1 MRMICCQSVWI
12 LFMNKRLWQE
22 LRVAHGSFRVT
33 VLMQLAAALFLMLQA
48 WSFAQIINRVFL
60 LDQPPAAVME
70 WFGWALVGVAGR
82 AAATYASTVA
92 AACVA
97 TRVKASLRQ
106 RTLRHLSALGPAY
119 LQGERS
125 GELVTTLADGVEK
138 LDNYFREY
146 LPSILAALLIPLC
159 IILVVLPLDLLTFFV
174 LLFTAPLIPLFMA
187 LIGMAAGEL
196 ARRQHGRMSL
206 LGAHF
211 TDVMQGLTT
220 LRLLNRSQHQITT
233 IHHITESFRVATMNV
248 LRVAFLSALS
258 LELLATLSV
267 AIVAVEIGVRLLYG
281 GLLFEHA
288 LFLLVIA
295 PEFYMPLRTLGARFH
310 SGTEGVA
317 VAERLYQV
325 LDTPPPPAAIQPVP
339 AWQSIAFEGVHF
351 AYTPDRP
358 VLSGATLT
366 IPRGQHVALVGP
378 SGGGK
383 STLAA
388 LLLRFIAPTQGQIT
402 LDGRP
407 LEQINVEAW
416 RGQLAWVSQKPYL
429 FNATI
434 AENIRM
440 GQPDASDAA
449 VMAAARAA
457 DAHDFILSLP
467 QGYDTP
473 IGERGALLSGGQ
485 AQRIAIARA
494 FLKDAPLLIL
504 DEPTANLDAASEAQV
519 IAALRRLMHGRTVVS
534 IAHRPSAIVRADAV
548 YEVRDGQ
555 VRAQPAAPVEPA
567 VPAAAY
573 ATANN
578 PDEAI

>member
-1 MRMICCQSVWI
+1 MK
-12 LFMNKRLWQE
+12 KRLWGE
-22 LRVAHGSFRVT
+22 LSAARGSFRIT
-33 VLMQLAAALFLMLQA
+33 VLMQLVAALFLMLQA
-48 WSFAQIINRVFL
+48 WSFAQIVNRVFL
-60 LDQPPAAVME
+60 LGQPPAEVLA

-82 AAATYASTVA
+82 AMATYASTVA
-92 AACVA
+92 AARVA

-106 RTLRHLSALGPAY
+106 RVLRHLSALGPAY
-119 LQGERS
+119 LHGERS

-138 LDNYFREY
+138 LDTYYREY
-146 LPSILAALLIPLC
+146 LPAMIAAALIPLC
-159 IILVVLPLDLLTFFV
+159 IILVVLPLDALTFFV
-174 LLFTAPLIPLFMA
+174 MLFTAPLIPLFMA

-196 ARRQHGRMSL
+196 ARRQHSRMSL

-211 TDVMQGLTT
+211 ADVMRGLNT
-220 LRLLNRSQHQITT
+220 LRLLNRSRHQIAT
-233 IHHITESFRVATMNV
+233 IRNITESFRVATMGV

-295 PEFYMPLRTLGARFH
+295 PEFYLPLRTLGARFH
-310 SGTEGVA
+310 SGTEGA
-317 VAERLYQV
+317 AAAERLYEV
-325 LDTPPPPAAIQPVP
+325 LDTPLPVEAGEQPVP
-339 AWQSIAFEGVHF
+339 EWQAITFEDVHF
-351 AYTPDRP
+351 AYTPERP
-358 VLSGATLT
+358 ALRGAALT
-366 IPRGQHVALVGP
+366 IRRGQHVALIGP

-388 LLLRFIAPTQGQIT
+388 LLLRFIAPTHGQIT
-402 LDGRP
+402 LDGLP
-407 LEQINVEAW
+407 LEQVDVAAW
-416 RGQLAWVSQKPYL
+416 RSQIAWVSQKPYL

-440 GQPDASDAA
+440 GRPEASDDE
-449 VMAAARAA
+449 VIAAAQAA
-457 DAHDFILSLP
+457 HAHEFIVCLP

-485 AQRIAIARA
+485 AQRVAIARA

-519 IAALRRLMHGRTVVS
+519 VDALRRLMHGRTVVS
-534 IAHRPSAIVRADAV
+534 IAHRPSAIVHADAV
-548 YEVRDGQ
+548 YEVREGR
-555 VRAQPAAPVEPA
+555 VMRLIPYPPSRSGLPAATGREGGAPQRLPLSTEAGQEP
-567 VPAAAY
+567 
-573 ATANN
+573 
-578 PDEAI
+578 

>member
-1 MRMICCQSVWI
+1 
-12 LFMNKRLWQE
+12 MNKRLWQE
-22 LRVAHGSFRVT
+22 LRVARGSFRVT

-60 LDQPPAAVME
+60 LGQPPAEVIG

-82 AAATYASTVA
+82 AAATSASTVA
-92 AACVA
+92 AAHVA

-138 LDNYFREY
+138 LDSYFREY

-159 IILVVLPLDLLTFFV
+159 IILVVLPLDLLTFVV
-174 LLFTAPLIPLFMA
+174 LLFTAPLIPLFMV

-196 ARRQHGRMSL
+196 ARRQHSRMSL

-233 IHHITESFRVATMNV
+233 IRHITESFRVATMNV

-288 LFLLVIA
+288 LFLLVVA

-310 SGTEGVA
+310 SGTEGAA

-325 LDTPPPPAAIQPVP
+325 LDTPPPAAAAQPVP
-339 AWQSIAFEGVHF
+339 DWQSIAFEGVHF

-358 VLSGATLT
+358 ALSGATLT
-366 IPRGQHVALVGP
+366 IQRGQHVALVGP

-407 LEQINVEAW
+407 LEQIDVEAW

-440 GQPDASDAA
+440 GQPEASDAA

-485 AQRIAIARA
+485 AQRIAMARA

-504 DEPTANLDAASEAQV
+504 DEPTANLDAASESQV

-534 IAHRPSAIVRADAV
+534 IAHRPSAIVHADAV
-548 YEVRDGQ
+548 YEVRAGQ
-555 VRAQPAAPVEPA
+555 VSARPAAPVEPA
-567 VPAAAY
+567 VPVEAY
-573 ATANN
+573 STANN
-578 PDEAI
+578 PDEAV